1 MYTNAFAFLNPIKMS
16 KYKKNYTDIKK
27 HRKKYKHTDDEDDED
42 DDDDDEDDDERA
54 TLPCFSNI

>member
-1 MYTNAFAFLNPIKMS
+1 MS